1 MIKFFRRKFFK
12 INNFFMNYKKLK
24 TSKTFNIKKEIINN
38 SIKEKNEIQI
48 NDALKYFSKSE
59 IFYLFFIPF
68 SFVSIY
74 LFVMWNIFKY
84 ICDIKDIN
92 HFLKIL
98 RWLKGKESYPFEYL
112 QNKKKK
118 KTYNESIVVAVKKFE

>member
-12 INNFFMNYKKLK
+12 INKFMNFKALK
-24 TSKTFNIKKEIINN
+24 TSKIFNIKKEIIIN
-38 SIKEKNEIQI
+38 SLEEKNEKQI

-68 SFVSIY
+68 AFVSIY
-74 LFVMWNIFKY
+74 IFVMWNIFKY

-98 RWLKGKESYPFEYL
+98 RWLKGKESYPYEYL

-118 KTYNESIVVAVKKFE
+118 KRKSESIIVIEKKFE